1 MMSTLLSTM
10 KSIVYY
16 TYPPASLSV
25 DHALGNLRVLVQQ
38 ATLVIGRRHTH
49 RKDRVVGR
57 CILAQAVL
65 GVCQDEPH
73 LGVWVCLLNVPNGR
87 GDVST

>member
-1 MMSTLLSTM
+1 M

-25 DHALGNLRVLVQQ
+25 DHELGNLLVQQ
-38 ATLVIGRRHTH
+38 ATLVIGRWHMH
-49 RKDRVVGR
+49 SKDRVVGR

-65 GVCQDEPH
+65 GVCAWVSRPQPVPVPAV
-73 LGVWVCLLNVPNGR
+73 GVRIPIDCNSFRNL
-87 GDVST
+87 

>member
-1 MMSTLLSTM
+1 M

-25 DHALGNLRVLVQQ
+25 DHALGNLLVQQ
-38 ATLVIGRRHTH
+38 ATLVIGRRYTH
-49 RKDRVVGR
+49 SKDRVVGR

-65 GVCQDEPH
+65 GVCADRD
-73 LGVWVCLLNVPNGR
+73 PNG
-87 GDVST
+87 